1 MNIRYK
7 VLIGLIL
14 LCAVDVVVP
23 LPVVGGILIYVV
35 VQKPPWFVSL
45 ANRIYRS

>member
-14 LCAVDVVVP
+14 LCAVDVVIP